1 MLFATNDDIL
11 VFQNELNVVEN
22 HLAVQT
28 QLFLS
33 ELDNGNINLANKLAK
48 DHNLNLQKIF
58 KLNSALV
65 KMHEVKLKLVHVP
78 MFLNV
83 LQLQTHKSRKLGK
96 IPYYLYNDYLG
107 TKSFPNSSRDQLA
120 FQFL

>member
-1 MLFATNDDIL
+1 MVKPRGGQPFVPSMLFATNDAYDIL

-33 ELDNGNINLANKLAK
+33 DINLANKLAK

-65 KMHEVKLKLVHVP
+65 KMHEAKLKLVHVP
-78 MFLNV
+78 MFPNV
-83 LQLQTHKSRKLGK
+83 LQLQTNNSCKLGK
-96 IPYYLYNDYLG
+96 MACCKTRTGLKFVKRGLD
-107 TKSFPNSSRDQLA
+107 
-120 FQFL
+120 